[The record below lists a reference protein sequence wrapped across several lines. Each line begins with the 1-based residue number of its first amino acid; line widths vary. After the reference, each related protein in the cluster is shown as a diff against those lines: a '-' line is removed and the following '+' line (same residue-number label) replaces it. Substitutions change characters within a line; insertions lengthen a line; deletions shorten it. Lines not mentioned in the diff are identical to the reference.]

1 MTPDVWIAG
10 AVALFAWWFS
20 TGAILLVVKRADRGG
35 PDSHRWAVLCSL
47 FLLVIGV
54 AIFVDT
60 LGRANVSAVYAQ
72 FFAVLAIWGWI
83 ELAFLCGMITGPITK
98 PCPSRLRPGER
109 FLRAWGVIAYHELL
123 LFVTCAALCFTA
135 VGAATPYG
143 AAIFGLLFI
152 ARVSAKLN
160 LFLGVPRINTEFLPL
175 ALSHVPSHF
184 RIARMNA
191 LFPVSVIGLG
201 WITLWGAEHIMMATS
216 RPDVIGYSLF
226 TALAALALL
235 EHLFMVVPLPDA
247 KLWRWLLPASGTD
260 R

>member
-1 MTPDVWIAG
+1 MELLG
-10 AVALFAWWFS
+10 AKGLALC
-20 TGAILLVVKRADRGG
+20 RG
-35 PDSHRWAVLCSL
+35 
-47 FLLVIGV
+47 
-54 AIFVDT
+54 
-60 LGRANVSAVYAQ
+60 
-72 FFAVLAIWGWI
+72 LAIG
-83 ELAFLCGMITGPITK
+83 LRR
-98 PCPSRLRPGER
+98 SRILGHRGSGRRGEQR
-109 FLRAWGVIAYHELL
+109 QVMADYADG
-123 LFVTCAALCFTA
+123 AL
-135 VGAATPYG
+135 
-143 AAIFGLLFI
+143 GLLFI

-184 RIARMNA
+184 RIARMIV